1 MIYLWFIKVL
11 FMPYLFSDLLMFLHA
26 KDRKPVELLFF
37 GTHLQDAIQYHNS
50 KGVVK
55 RLLGKVGADS

>member
-1 MIYLWFIKVL
+1 
-11 FMPYLFSDLLMFLHA
+11 MPYLFSDLLMFLHA

-55 RLLGKVGADS
+55 RLLGKVGADSWV